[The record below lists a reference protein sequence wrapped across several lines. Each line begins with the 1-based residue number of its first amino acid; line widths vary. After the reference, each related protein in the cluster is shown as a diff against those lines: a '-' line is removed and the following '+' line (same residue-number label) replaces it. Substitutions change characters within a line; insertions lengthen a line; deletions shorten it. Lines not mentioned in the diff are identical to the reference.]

1 MTATRG
7 AKAFTLLVAA
17 FVVAL
22 AAQTAVLSPVA
33 RLVPRWVLGPVLA
46 LLAVEL
52 ALAFVPSLAARWA
65 FLVQRDLFARRKRA
79 PAIPVEVPPPPEGL
93 RALGPVFGW
102 YALLPALVV
111 ALDVRLALFVY
122 TLAYAR
128 LRARESILVSL
139 LLAGLVGGLAAG
151 ALWMME
157 YR

>member
-7 AKAFTLLVAA
+7 ARAFTLLVAA
-17 FVVAL
+17 FVLAL
-22 AAQTAVLSPVA
+22 AVQTTTLSPVA
-33 RLVPRWVLGPVLA
+33 RLVPRWVFVPLLA

-52 ALAFVPSLAARWA
+52 ALAFIPTLAARWD

-79 PAIPVEVPPPPEGL
+79 PAIPVEAPTPPEGL

-122 TLAYAR
+122 ALAYAR
-128 LRARESILVSL
+128 LRARESIPVSL
-139 LLAGLVGGLAAG
+139 LIALSLGGLAAG
-151 ALWMME
+151 AQWMAD